1 MSDSAAPPIPSDREI
16 ELKLIVSPESLE
28 RLKSHPALGGRARMT
43 TKTLESTYFD
53 TTDLVLSR
61 REATLRV
68 RRVGDG
74 FTQTVKS
81 GAEVG
86 SIARG
91 EWEWAVSGPDPDLSV
106 VVDADPARLLG
117 AIKPTD
123 LRAVFTTVAKRSV
136 RKLLRDGA
144 EIEIAFDQ
152 GELRLPDG
160 GSAPLCEIELE
171 LKSGDSR
178 ALWELAR
185 AVVDAEPIRIEG
197 RTKAARGFA
206 LARGRLDSAV
216 KSGGIKLSPDAS
228 VEDAI
233 RVVFGSC
240 LAHLM
245 GNEACVLGGDDV
257 EGVHQMRVAAR
268 RLRSALSLFRP
279 VLPRGDYF
287 RFLGD
292 VKWLG
297 ASLGPARDWDVFH
310 DELIAPV
317 RTAMGADSAEDFLAL
332 DAAIARR
339 RETARAAARRAVSS
353 PRHARFQIDFGEW
366 LESRGWRRQ
375 EVSEDSVR
383 LFAPVIDLADASL
396 DRRYR
401 KAKRAGRGFA
411 ELPPARRHELRIAL
425 KKLRYAAEFFQSPH
439 EPRATRRFIAHL
451 SDLQDALGHLN
462 DTATAHRL
470 SRDLHAEGERVEPG
484 EARAVGIVLG
494 WYARAAADGESALI
508 SRWDEF
514 AETKPFWIRP
524 PADPVE

>member
-1 MSDSAAPPIPSDREI
+1 MSDPAAPADREI
-16 ELKLIVSPESLE
+16 ELKLTVSPESFE

-53 TTDLVLSR
+53 TADFDLSR

-68 RRVGDG
+68 RKVGQG
-74 FTQTVKS
+74 FTQTVK
-81 GAEVG
+81 GAAEAG

-91 EWEWAVSGPDPDLSV
+91 EWEWAVGGPDPDLSV
-106 VVDADPARLLG
+106 VADAEPARLLG
-117 AIKPTD
+117 PVKPED
-123 LRAVFTTVAKRSV
+123 LRAVFTTVSKRGV

-171 LKSGDSR
+171 LKSGDPR
-178 ALWELAR
+178 ALWDVAR

-206 LARGRLDSAV
+206 LAAGRLDGAV
-216 KSGGIKLSPDAS
+216 KSGGVRFRPDAT
-228 VEDAI
+228 VEEAV

-240 LAHLM
+240 LTHLM

-257 EGVHQMRVAAR
+257 EGVHQLRVATR

-279 VLPRGDYF
+279 VLPRADYF

-292 VKWLG
+292 VKWL
-297 ASLGPARDWDVFH
+297 AAALGPARDWDVFH
-310 DELIAPV
+310 DELIEPV
-317 RTAMGADSAEDFLAL
+317 RLAMGAESAEDFLAL
-332 DAAIARR
+332 DAAITRR
-339 RETARAAARRAVSS
+339 RAAAREAARAAIAS

-383 LFAPVIDLADASL
+383 LFNPVVDLADALL
-396 DRRYR
+396 DRRHR
-401 KAKRAGRGFA
+401 KAKRVGRNFA
-411 ELPPARRHELRIAL
+411 ALSTARRHELRIAL
-425 KKLRYAAEFFQSPH
+425 KKLRYAAEFFQSLH
-439 EPRATRRFIAHL
+439 EPHLVRRYIARL
-451 SDLQDALGHLN
+451 SGLQDALGHLN
-462 DTATAHRL
+462 DTTTAHRL
-470 SRDLHAEGERVEPG
+470 SRDLHAEGERTEPG
-484 EARAVGIVLG
+484 EARAVGVVLG
-494 WYARAAADGESALI
+494 WHARAAADGEPALI
-508 SRWDEF
+508 SRWNEF
-514 AETKPFWIRP
+514 AEAKPFWIRP
-524 PADPVE
+524 SPDPVE